1 MERGWVKNYRKIEDW
16 EWYKKPLTA
25 HLFQHLIRRAN
36 HTVKKWQGYE
46 IPAGCLVT
54 SIPHLAEQTG
64 LSIQQVKTSLS
75 HLYSSLDIEKVTDII
90 TDGKKANFTVL
101 KVNHYSVY
109 QEDNRPVNRPLTD
122 EQPTVNRPV
131 TTNKNERIKELKNER
146 NIKTMSGD
154 KPPDTPAA
162 EVIWYLNEK
171 ADKKFSPNSDASCK
185 PINARIREGAS
196 IEDLKRVIDL
206 KVSEWKD
213 NETMNKYLRP
223 QTLFGPQKFE
233 QYMNEV
239 PAKREKTK
247 EEMQA
252 EYGGTWL

>member
-1 MERGWVKNYRKIEDW
+1 MKLYRQIVEW
-16 EWYKKPLTA
+16 EWFKEPATA
-25 HLFQHLIRRAN
+25 HLFIYLLAKAN
-36 HTVKKWQGYE
+36 REPARYKGVD
-46 IPAGCLVT
+46 IPAGGLTT
-54 SIPHLAEQTG
+54 SLKALADATG
-64 LSIQQVKTSLS
+64 LTIMQVRTALKHLISTQEVTKIATPKYTLLIVNNWDLYQVDNTISNKRTTNEQQTNNKQ
-75 HLYSSLDIEKVTDII
+75 I
-90 TDGKKANFTVL
+90 
-101 KVNHYSVY
+101 
-109 QEDNRPVNRPLTD
+109 
-122 EQPTVNRPV
+122 
-131 TTNKNERIKELKNER
+131 TTNKNERMKEVKNER

-162 EVIWYLNEK
+162 EVIRYLNEK

-252 EYGGTWL
+252 EYGGLWL

>member
-1 MERGWVKNYRKIEDW
+1 MERGWVKNYRKEMDW
-16 EWYKKPLTA
+16 EWFTDPATA
-25 HLFQHLIRRAN
+25 HLFHYLTLAVN
-36 HTVKKWQGYE
+36 HKATRYRGVD
-46 IPAGCLVT
+46 IPAGGMTT
-54 SIPHLAEQTG
+54 SEDALSRATG
-64 LSIQQVKTSLS
+64 LSRQQVRTAIK
-75 HLYSSLDIEKVTDII
+75 HLISTNEITKKSTRKYTLLIVNNWEK
-90 TDGKKANFTVL
+90 
-101 KVNHYSVY
+101 Y
-109 QEDNRPVNRPLTD
+109 QSDNQQPNQQLTNK
-122 EQPTVNRPV
+122 QPTPNQQL
-131 TTNKNERIKELKNER
+131 TTNKNERMKEGTNER
-146 NIKTMSGD
+146 NIQTMSGD

-162 EVIWYLNEK
+162 EVIRYLNEK

>member
-1 MERGWVKNYRKIEDW
+1 M
-16 EWYKKPLTA
+16 
-25 HLFQHLIRRAN
+25 
-36 HTVKKWQGYE
+36 TVKK
-46 IPAGCLVT
+46 
-54 SIPHLAEQTG
+54 HLISNNKITKKSTRKYTLLIVNNWEKYQ
-64 LSIQQVKTSLS
+64 SDNQQP
-75 HLYSSLDIEKVTDII
+75 
-90 TDGKKANFTVL
+90 N
-101 KVNHYSVY
+101 
-109 QEDNRPVNRPLTD
+109 QQLTNK
-122 EQPTVNRPV
+122 QPTPNQQI
-131 TTNKNERIKELKNER
+131 TTNKNERMKEVKNER

-162 EVIWYLNEK
+162 EVIRYLNEK

-233 QYMNEV
+233 QYTNEV
-239 PAKREKTK
+239 PAKREKAK

-252 EYGGTWL
+252 EYGGLWL